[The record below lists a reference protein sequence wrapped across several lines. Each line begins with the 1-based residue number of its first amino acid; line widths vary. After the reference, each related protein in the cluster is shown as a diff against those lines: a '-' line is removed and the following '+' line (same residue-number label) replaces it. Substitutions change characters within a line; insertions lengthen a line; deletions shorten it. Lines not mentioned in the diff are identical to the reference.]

1 MNRLRYTAVATLM
14 LWAAFAPTQANA
26 QGLVGVHDASTAAR
40 PLLFPL
46 PQAPLSKQ
54 RIDWVTSARL
64 AADGGL
70 SALRG
75 VPAAQSTRNARSE
88 RGVGRKLLGA
98 AVGAAGG
105 LFAGGYLGAAIE
117 GDRCHCDDAGLQ
129 GALIGAPVG
138 AAAGGILGFL
148 YLF

>member
-1 MNRLRYTAVATLM
+1 MNRLRCTAVATLM
-14 LWAAFAPTQANA
+14 LWACGPTQANA
-26 QGLVGVHDASTAAR
+26 QGLVGVYDASTAPR
-40 PLLFPL
+40 PALFPL
-46 PQAPLSKQ
+46 PQPPLSKP

-70 SALRG
+70 SALKG
-75 VPAAQSTRNARSE
+75 VPAAQSTGRARSE
-88 RGVGRKLLGA
+88 RGIGRKVLGA

-105 LFAGGYLGAAIE
+105 LFAGGYLGATIE
-117 GDRCHCDDAGLQ
+117 GDRCHCDDPGLQ

-138 AAAGGILGFL
+138 MAAGGILGFL